1 MTSPDRGQWGS
12 KLGFIL
18 AAAGSAIGLGNIWR
32 FPATA
37 GLNGGA
43 AFVLVYVASVFII
56 SSSIMIA
63 EFAIGRHTQRNP
75 VGAFNAIAPGTLW
88 KYVGLLGVLT
98 GWAITSYYAVVAG
111 WTVGYLFK
119 TAMGQFSGTL
129 TADDV
134 KETFASFAGDPLT
147 VIALLALFIILTM
160 AILLAGVRAGIER
173 WSKILMPVLLVLLVL
188 LVVRSVTLP
197 GASAGLSFF
206 LEPDWDKL
214 SMRNV
219 LAAMGQAFFSLSLGM
234 GTMITYGSY
243 LSRKEN
249 LVSSVA
255 WVCSLDTAI
264 ALLAGLAIFPALF
277 TVSGLNPT
285 EGASLIFVVLPNV
298 FNQIPLGD
306 LFGTGFFL
314 LLAIAAL
321 TSSISILIVPVA
333 YFEDEKGWS
342 RKKAVLVSGTFA
354 FVLGIPSALSFG
366 GVGWLSNLFSLE
378 DRTYGFL
385 DMMNL
390 LFGQYSLMIGSLLI
404 ALFVG
409 WKWGIAGARLE
420 IEQRNPAFKMKTVF
434 AFLIRFLCPVA
445 IASLLAY
452 LVFVDPNA
460 FA

>member
-1 MTSPDRGQWGS
+1 
-12 KLGFIL
+12 
-18 AAAGSAIGLGNIWR
+18 
-32 FPATA
+32 
-37 GLNGGA
+37 
-43 AFVLVYVASVFII
+43 
-56 SSSIMIA
+56 
-63 EFAIGRHTQRNP
+63 
-75 VGAFNAIAPGTLW
+75 
-88 KYVGLLGVLT
+88 
-98 GWAITSYYAVVAG
+98 
-111 WTVGYLFK
+111 
-119 TAMGQFSGTL
+119 
-129 TADDV
+129 
-134 KETFASFAGDPLT
+134 
-147 VIALLALFIILTM
+147 
-160 AILLAGVRAGIER
+160 
-173 WSKILMPVLLVLLVL
+173 
-188 LVVRSVTLP
+188 
-197 GASAGLSFF
+197 
-206 LEPDWDKL
+206 
-214 SMRNV
+214 
-219 LAAMGQAFFSLSLGM
+219 
-234 GTMITYGSY
+234 
-243 LSRKEN
+243 
-249 LVSSVA
+249 
-255 WVCSLDTAI
+255 VCSLDTAI
-264 ALLAGLAIFPALF
+264 ALLAGLAIFPALY
-277 TVSGLNPT
+277 TVSGLEPT

-420 IEQRNPAFKMKTVF
+420 IEQGNPAFKMKTVF